1 MSTHARE
8 VQTHPWLTLLNSFR
22 LTKKQEETLSNLIQT
37 PPRYIPNDVYS
48 DKAAL
53 ATLIKTH
60 IVLTPG
66 VFPTPE
72 QEKTLFLQMN
82 YARYLINLIIEPA
95 LKNKRPT
102 KQVLLDLLQLN
113 KKQLAIRGQLA
124 TSNIGLVL
132 SMAKKCRY
140 NHVEFSN
147 FISEGSIALLK
158 AVEGFDVSLG
168 WKFSTYACKAI
179 GLSFVRVAKKTYTYR
194 DRFSVQLEPEMIQ
207 HDASGQKR
215 AIQLKEL
222 ADEAVFLVSSP
233 KTNLTPIERKVLQL
247 RFLSFSNNNKQQTL
261 CAVGLKL
268 GLTKERIR
276 QIQKKALAKLHALLR
291 QESPC

>member
-1 MSTHARE
+1 MSTHAKE
-8 VQTHPWLTLLNSFR
+8 IQTHPWLMLLSGFR
-22 LTKKQEETLSNLIQT
+22 LTKKQAETLTSLLQT
-37 PPRYIPNDVYS
+37 PPRFIGDDLFS
-48 DKAAL
+48 DTKAL
-53 ATLIKTH
+53 SSLIKRH

-66 VFPTPE
+66 IFPTPQ
-72 QEKTLFLQMN
+72 QEKILFLQMN
-82 YARYLINLIIEPA
+82 YARYLINLIIAPP

-102 KQVLLDLLQLN
+102 RQVLLDLLQLN
-113 KKQLAIRGQLA
+113 KKQLAIRGQIA

-132 SMAKKCRY
+132 SMAKKCKY

-147 FISEGSIALLK
+147 FISEGSMALLK
-158 AVEGFDVSLG
+158 AVEGFNVSLG

-194 DRFSVQLEPEMIQ
+194 DRFSVQLEPDMVQ

-222 ADEAVFLVSSP
+222 AEEAVFLISSP
-233 KTNLTPIERKVLQL
+233 KTNLTPIEKKVLQL
-247 RFLSFSNNNKQQTL
+247 RFLSIPNNKQLTL
-261 CAVGLKL
+261 CTVGVKL

-276 QIQKKALAKLHALLR
+276 QIQKNALAKLHSVLR
-291 QESPC
+291 HESLC

>member
-1 MSTHARE
+1 MSTHAKE
-8 VQTHPWLTLLNSFR
+8 IQTHPWLMLLSGFR
-22 LTKKQEETLSNLIQT
+22 LTKKQAETLTSLLQT
-37 PPRYIPNDVYS
+37 PPRFIGDDLFS
-48 DKAAL
+48 DTKAL
-53 ATLIKTH
+53 SSLIKRH

-66 VFPTPE
+66 IFPTPQ
-72 QEKTLFLQMN
+72 QEKILFLQMN
-82 YARYLINLIIEPA
+82 YARYLINLIIAPP

-102 KQVLLDLLQLN
+102 RQVLLDLLQLN
-113 KKQLAIRGQLA
+113 KKQLAIRGQIA

-132 SMAKKCRY
+132 SMAKKCKY

-147 FISEGSIALLK
+147 FISEGSMALLK
-158 AVEGFDVSLG
+158 AVEGFNVSLG

-194 DRFSVQLEPEMIQ
+194 DRFSVQLEPDMVQ

-222 ADEAVFLVSSP
+222 AEEAVFLISSP
-233 KTNLTPIERKVLQL
+233 KTNLTPIEKKVLQL
-247 RFLSFSNNNKQQTL
+247 RFLSIPNNKQLTL
-261 CAVGLKL
+261 CTVGVKL

-276 QIQKKALAKLHALLR
+276 QIQKML
-291 QESPC
+291 